1 MLCREGLQIPLLD
14 KPELGIVMT
23 PQEAKEFRKACNA
36 IRKHIPDDNE
46 TPAMFEL
53 VVLRIVGKALVAL

>member
-1 MLCREGLQIPLLD
+1 MRIVLLLQEVQGD
-14 KPELGIVMT
+14 GGGRVCMT
-23 PQEAKEFRKACNA
+23 PKEATEFRKACNA

-53 VVLRIVGKALVAL
+53 VVLRIVGKVLEAL